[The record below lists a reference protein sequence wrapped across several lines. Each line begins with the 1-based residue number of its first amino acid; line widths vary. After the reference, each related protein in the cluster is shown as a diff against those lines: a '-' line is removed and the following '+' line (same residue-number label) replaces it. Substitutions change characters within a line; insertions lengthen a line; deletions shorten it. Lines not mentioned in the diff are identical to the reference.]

1 MKALGL
7 FILGAIGLLIVA
19 KLFPRLFVLGLV
31 VYGGLVY
38 FRSISVGSGF

>member
-1 MKALGL
+1 MKTFGL
-7 FILGAIGLLIVA
+7 IVLGAIGTLIAA